1 MNEYHEQ
8 GKTKEKQS
16 TNDKSKVNSYKPHI
30 MHQSMGLDEGE
41 WNQTGIPQNWKQN
54 KQVSHMMH
62 NNTKKLC

>member
-41 WNQTGIPQNWKQN
+41 
-54 KQVSHMMH
+54 
-62 NNTKKLC
+62 